1 MLQAITQHP
10 YVMIE
15 RKIVN
20 NQQLINE
27 TVHDLYLYSTCI
39 LSTENHISINSV
51 HDISYRAL
59 SSDFFFL
66 YLHTNKGVLTFQ
78 TKINPESFIAAFRQ
92 L

>member
-1 MLQAITQHP
+1 MSQAITQHP

-15 RKIVN
+15 RKIIN
-20 NQQLINE
+20 NQQVIHE
-27 TVHDLYLYSTCI
+27 TVHDLYLYSTYI
-39 LSTENHISINSV
+39 ISTENHISINSV

-59 SSDFFFL
+59 SSDFYFL

-78 TKINPESFIAAFRQ
+78 TKINPESFIVAFRK